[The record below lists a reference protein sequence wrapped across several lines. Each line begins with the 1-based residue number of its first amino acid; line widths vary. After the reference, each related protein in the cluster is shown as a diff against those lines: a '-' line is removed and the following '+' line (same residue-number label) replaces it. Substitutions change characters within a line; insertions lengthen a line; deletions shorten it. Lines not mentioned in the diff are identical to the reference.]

1 VAARNAIFVMA
12 YSNVALSPDG
22 GGSWQLARALPR
34 QLASELLL
42 GGERIGAERLHQLGV
57 VGRVRGRPGAGHE
70 PGLPPSWARA
80 PNALASIK
88 ELVQDAGGRSLH
100 EHLAAERE
108 HFVRNLHH
116 PNGGIGIAAFLGK
129 HPARYE

>member
-1 VAARNAIFVMA
+1 
-12 YSNVALSPDG
+12 
-22 GGSWQLARALPR
+22 
-34 QLASELLL
+34 
-42 GGERIGAERLHQLGV
+42 
-57 VGRVRGRPGAGHE
+57 
-70 PGLPPSWARA
+70 
-80 PNALASIK
+80 LASIK